1 MNAARNEVI
10 ARAFGGAAGENR
22 GLVFVEAHFP
32 HFLADG
38 LNDFGAEHDVVV
50 QFIAAQIE
58 EAVFKAERLGRLLV
72 LRDLERNLI
81 GFAEDFHFLCNKFNL
96 TCREFRIDRF
106 LGSGNDRSGEGN
118 NRFHAPFFQFLIEI
132 HLRIDHDLGLSV
144 VVAQINEDHAA
155 VVAHA
160 VNPACKF
167 RFLSDIGLSESAAC
181 LRSECFHFYSMLDA
195 NLHIQA

>member
-1 MNAARNEVI
+1 MT
-10 ARAFGGAAGENR
+10 
-22 GLVFVEAHFP
+22 L
-32 HFLADG
+32 
-38 LNDFGAEHDVVV
+38 EHNVVV
-50 QFIAAQIE
+50 QLIAAQIK
-58 EAVFKAERLGRLLV
+58 EAVFETERFGRLLI
-72 LRDLERNLI
+72 LRNLERNLI
-81 GFAEDFHFLCNKFNL
+81 GFAENFHFFCNKFNL
-96 TCREFRIDRF
+96 AGCELRIDRF
-106 LGSGNDRSGEGN
+106 RRSGNNRSREGDD
-118 NRFHAPFFQFLIEI
+118 RFHAPFFQFLIEI
-132 HLRIDHDLGLSV
+132 HFRIDHDLGLSV